1 MAVQRVADRT
11 RPAGPPSYARSFGLR
26 EAPFS
31 LVADRRFVFL
41 GACHTK
47 ALAYL
52 LHGVELGDAVLHLTG
67 DIGSGKTTVCRL
79 LLDRLPH
86 DVDAALIPDP
96 TLFSEAFDRTLRA
109 AHSHRRRTVL
119 IVDDAHRLGIDALEP
134 LRLPHE
140 LLRVVLIGRSELIE
154 LLGLEVLP
162 RLTRSTAA
170 GYHLLPF
177 APAETSAYVRHRLAL
192 AGGAWDIF
200 EGDAL
205 PEVHRLSG
213 GTPRLINTICDRAL
227 LDAHARRRRTV
238 DAPAVR
244 AAAHKELP
252 EGIAA
257 EAPQS
262 STTARAR
269 RPPWWRLALGALV
282 VTALVVGAVLI
293 ATRFS
298 DQVIITPRG
307 PAEREGYAAPSP
319 SAGPP
324 PPFQARPSKPEAGIA
339 PEPTVPPESVPPPRP
354 AQEKPALRID
364 ILVWAPDA
372 KDRQVYV
379 NGRKYVEGDTME
391 NGAVIEQIG
400 LDGVVVVHRDQ
411 RTLIRYESRRPSP
424 AEETAPR

>member
-1 MAVQRVADRT
+1 MAARRVPDRT
-11 RPAGPPSYARSFGLR
+11 SPSVPSSYARYFGLR

-52 LHGVELGDAVLHLTG
+52 LHGVEERDTILHLTG

-96 TLFSEAFDRTLRA
+96 TLFSEAFDRNQRA
-109 AHSHRRRTVL
+109 AQTHQRRTVL
-119 IVDDAHRLGIDALEP
+119 IVDDAQRLGIAELEP

-162 RLTRSTAA
+162 RLSRPITA

-177 APAETSAYVRHRLAL
+177 AEAETSAYIRHRLAL
-192 AGGAWDIF
+192 AGGVGDIF
-200 EGDAL
+200 ESDAL

-238 DAPAVR
+238 DAPTVR
-244 AAAHKELP
+244 TAAHQEFP
-252 EGIAA
+252 EAVAG

-262 STTARAR
+262 STSARAR
-269 RPPWWRLALGALV
+269 RPLWPWLAIGAFV
-282 VTALVVGAVLI
+282 VTALVVGAMLI
-293 ATRFS
+293 RTRFS
-298 DQVIITPRG
+298 GHVIITPRG
-307 PAEREGYAAPSP
+307 PEERDGYAAPSP
-319 SAGPP
+319 RSDAGE
-324 PPFQARPSKPEAGIA
+324 RP
-339 PEPTVPPESVPPPRP
+339 RF
-354 AQEKPALRID
+354 RID
-364 ILVWAPDA
+364 ILKGGPDA
-372 KDRQVYV
+372 EDRLVYV

-391 NGAVIEQIG
+391 DGAVIEQIVQ
-400 LDGVVVVHRDQ
+400 DGVVVFDHDQ
-411 RTLIRYESRRPSP
+411 RRLIRYESRQ
-424 AEETAPR
+424 TAPADEGFR